1 MTKLLKIIKNFLLIT
16 FFNIILI
23 TNLNSKE
30 VPDSFADLVERLMP
44 SVVNISATRV
54 VQTRSQNPF
63 PFQFPP
69 GSPFEDLF
77 KEFDKNGAPQKRK
90 TQSLGSGFIID
101 KSGIIITC
109 NHVIQSAEGIFVK
122 LTNGK
127 EYEAKVIGTDP
138 TSDIAVIK
146 INTKDPLKA
155 VSFADSDKSRVGDW
169 VIAIGNPFGLG
180 GTVTAGIISARNR
193 DISMGKYDDFI
204 QTDAAINQ
212 GNSGGPLFNTRGEVV
227 GINSAI
233 LSNTGGSVGIGF
245 SIPSNFAKN
254 TIDQITKFGET
265 KRGYIGVRIQEVTKE
280 IADSLGL
287 KSQEGALVSSAT
299 TGGPAN
305 KAGIEAGDII
315 LEFNNKKVDN
325 MRKLPKIVAETPIGE
340 NVTVKIWRD
349 KKILTKQ
356 ITVTRLEDTSEYKS
370 ENNKPAPSSFATIKE
385 LGIKVR
391 NINNQDVEKRPNLK
405 NKKGVYILEIN
416 TNSPLSLLPVQEGD
430 IIIAVSN
437 IQVSDVKNFEDIFKK
452 ELKKNLNS
460 ILLTL
465 IDNNNQNKF
474 IGVKIK

>member
-1 MTKLLKIIKNFLLIT
+1 MTNFKKFLLII
-16 FFNIILI
+16 FCNILFI

-30 VPDSFADLVERLMP
+30 VPDSFADLVEKLIP

-54 VQTRSQNPF
+54 IETRSQNPF

-69 GSPFEDLF
+69 GHPFEDLF
-77 KEFDKNGAPQKRK
+77 KDFDRGGSPQKRK

-101 KSGIIITC
+101 KEGIIITN

-127 EYEAKVIGTDP
+127 EYEAKVLGTDP

-146 INTKDPLKA
+146 INTKDSLKA
-155 VSFADSDKSRVGDW
+155 VTFADSDKARVGDW

-193 DISMGKYDDFI
+193 DISLGKYDDFI
-204 QTDAAINQ
+204 QTDAPINQ
-212 GNSGGPLFNTRGEVV
+212 GNSGGPLFNIKGEVV

-233 LSNTGGSVGIGF
+233 LSNSGGSVGIGF
-245 SIPSNFAKN
+245 AIPANFANNVVK
-254 TIDQITKFGET
+254 QITEFGEI

-299 TGGPAN
+299 AGGPAD
-305 KAGIEAGDII
+305 KAGIESGDII

-325 MRKLPKIVAETPIGE
+325 MRKLPKIVADTRVGQSVE
-340 NVTVKIWRD
+340 VKIWRN
-349 KKILTKQ
+349 KKILTKN
-356 ITVTRLEDTSEYKS
+356 ITVTRLEEASEYKN
-370 ENNKPAPSSFATIKE
+370 ENSKQVAPSAITIKE
-385 LGIKVR
+385 LGIKIR
-391 NINNQDVEKRPNLK
+391 NINNQDVEKKPNLK
-405 NKKGVYILEIN
+405 DKKGVYILEISGD
-416 TNSPLSLLPVQEGD
+416 SPLALLPVKEGE
-430 IIIAVSN
+430 IIIAVANIPVSN
-437 IQVSDVKNFEDIFKK
+437 VKNFEDQFKK
-452 ELKKNLNS
+452 EIKKNTNS
-460 ILLTL
+460 VLLTIL
-465 IDNNNQNKF
+465 DSNNQSKF

>member
-1 MTKLLKIIKNFLLIT
+1 
-16 FFNIILI
+16 
-23 TNLNSKE
+23 
-30 VPDSFADLVERLMP
+30 
-44 SVVNISATRV
+44 
-54 VQTRSQNPF
+54 
-63 PFQFPP
+63 
-69 GSPFEDLF
+69 
-77 KEFDKNGAPQKRK
+77 
-90 TQSLGSGFIID
+90 
-101 KSGIIITC
+101 
-109 NHVIQSAEGIFVK
+109 
-122 LTNGK
+122 
-127 EYEAKVIGTDP
+127 
-138 TSDIAVIK
+138 
-146 INTKDPLKA
+146 
-155 VSFADSDKSRVGDW
+155 

-340 NVTVKIWRD
+340 NVSVKIWRD

-356 ITVTRLEDTSEYKS
+356 ITVSRLEDTSEYKS
-370 ENNKPAPSSFATIKE
+370 ENNKPSLSSFATIKE
-385 LGIKVR
+385 LGIKIR

-405 NKKGVYILEIN
+405 NKKGVYIEEIN
-416 TNSPLSLLPVQEGD
+416 SNSPLSLLPVQEGD

-465 IDNNNQNKF
+465 IDTNNQNKF

>member
-1 MTKLLKIIKNFLLIT
+1 MANFKKFLLII
-16 FFNIILI
+16 FCNILFI

-30 VPDSFADLVERLMP
+30 VPDSFADLVEKLIP

-54 VQTRSQNPF
+54 IETRSQNPF

-69 GSPFEDLF
+69 GHPFEDLF
-77 KEFDKNGAPQKRK
+77 KDFDRGGSPQKRK

-101 KSGIIITC
+101 KEGIIITN

-127 EYEAKVIGTDP
+127 EYEAKVLGTDP

-146 INTKDPLKA
+146 INTKDSLKA
-155 VSFADSDKSRVGDW
+155 VTFADSDKARVGDW

-193 DISMGKYDDFI
+193 DISLGKYDDFI
-204 QTDAAINQ
+204 QTDAPINQ
-212 GNSGGPLFNTRGEVV
+212 GNSGGPLFNIKGEVV

-233 LSNTGGSVGIGF
+233 LSNSGGSVGIGF
-245 SIPSNFAKN
+245 AIPANFANNIVK
-254 TIDQITKFGET
+254 QITEFGEI

-299 TGGPAN
+299 AGGPAD
-305 KAGIEAGDII
+305 KAGIESGDII

-325 MRKLPKIVAETPIGE
+325 MRKLPKIVADTRVGQSVE
-340 NVTVKIWRD
+340 VKIWRN
-349 KKILTKQ
+349 KKILTKN
-356 ITVTRLEDTSEYKS
+356 ITVIRLEEASDYKN
-370 ENNKPAPSSFATIKE
+370 ENSKQVAPSAITIKE
-385 LGIKVR
+385 LGIKIR
-391 NINNQDVEKRPNLK
+391 NINNQDVEKKPNLK
-405 NKKGVYILEIN
+405 DKKGVYILEISGD
-416 TNSPLSLLPVQEGD
+416 SPLALLPVKEGE
-430 IIIAVSN
+430 IIIAVANIPVSN
-437 IQVSDVKNFEDIFKK
+437 VKNFEDQFKK
-452 ELKKNLNS
+452 EIKKNTNS
-460 ILLTL
+460 VLLTIL
-465 IDNNNQNKF
+465 DSNNQSKF

>member
-1 MTKLLKIIKNFLLIT
+1 MANFKKFLLII
-16 FFNIILI
+16 FCNILFI

-30 VPDSFADLVERLMP
+30 VPDSFADLVEKLIP

-54 VQTRSQNPF
+54 IETRSQNPF

-69 GSPFEDLF
+69 GHPFEDLF
-77 KEFDKNGAPQKRK
+77 KDFDRGGSPQKRK

-101 KSGIIITC
+101 KEGIIITN

-127 EYEAKVIGTDP
+127 EYEAKVLGTDP

-146 INTKDPLKA
+146 INTKDSLKA
-155 VSFADSDKSRVGDW
+155 VTFADSDKARVGDW

-193 DISMGKYDDFI
+193 DISLGKYDDFI
-204 QTDAAINQ
+204 QTDAPINQ
-212 GNSGGPLFNTRGEVV
+212 GNSGGPLFNIKGEVV

-233 LSNTGGSVGIGF
+233 LSNSGGSVGIGF
-245 SIPSNFAKN
+245 AIPANFANNVVK
-254 TIDQITKFGET
+254 QITEFGEI

-299 TGGPAN
+299 AGGPAD
-305 KAGIEAGDII
+305 KAGIESGDII

-325 MRKLPKIVAETPIGE
+325 MRKLPKIVADTRVGQSVE
-340 NVTVKIWRD
+340 VKIWRN
-349 KKILTKQ
+349 KKILTKN
-356 ITVTRLEDTSEYKS
+356 ITVTRLEEANEYKN
-370 ENNKPAPSSFATIKE
+370 ENSKQVAPSAITIKE
-385 LGIKVR
+385 LGIKIR
-391 NINNQDVEKRPNLK
+391 NINNQDVEKKPNLK
-405 NKKGVYILEIN
+405 DKKGVYILEISGD
-416 TNSPLSLLPVQEGD
+416 SPLALLPVKEGE
-430 IIIAVSN
+430 IIIAVANIPVSN
-437 IQVSDVKNFEDIFKK
+437 VKNFEDQFKK
-452 ELKKNLNS
+452 EIKKNTNS
-460 ILLTL
+460 ILLTIL
-465 IDNNNQNKF
+465 DGDNQSKF